1 VVPENLRYGGGAA
14 GSVLHPVV
22 ALLLI
27 ITALL
32 MWALPQRKVIIPFL
46 LTAILIPEDQ
56 VLVIAG
62 VHFPLLRIL
71 LFFGMV
77 RIFLLKGNGDWKIFS
92 GGMNKLDKAV
102 IALELTLAIAGV
114 LLFQNSQAVIF
125 QCGELFNAFGLYFL
139 LRCLIRDRE
148 DVIRVLRTLAVIVA
162 LLACIMTFERASGG
176 RNPYGYLGGT
186 RVSYFSQDLDRD
198 GKTRATASFG
208 TPIIAGVFGAITVP
222 LFAGLWLSDRTQRG
236 VAMLGI
242 CSGTVMT
249 IMSNSSTPV
258 MGYAAAVLGLCLWPV
273 RGLMRVIRWG
283 IAITLVVLQMVMKAP
298 VYHLITRIDIS
309 GSSYHRYALIDQTVH
324 HFWDW
329 WLVGT
334 TNNLSWGWDMWDTA
348 NQYVTSAITG
358 GLFSLIFFI
367 SILVYGFKYAGR
379 AAKSTMDKEQ
389 ALFYWSLGATLLSYT
404 VSFFGISLW
413 DQSIVEWYML
423 LAFISAVAVPEAV
436 AAMHRGQGALDPGI
450 VPRAHGRLVH
460 AGERAGRPLTPQLSG
475 RFHRKLL
482 QGRHAPERS

>member
-1 VVPENLRYGGGAA
+1 VVPDNLRYGGGAA

-92 GGMNKLDKAV
+92 GGMNKIDKSFILLSLTTAV
-102 IALELTLAIAGV
+102 AGV
-114 LLFQNSQAVIF
+114 LLFQNTQALIY
-125 QCGELFNAFGLYFL
+125 QLGGLFSALGLYFL

-148 DVIRVLRTLAVIVA
+148 DVTRVIRLFAVIVVILGA
-162 LLACIMTFERASGG
+162 IMTLEHLTNG
-176 RNPYGYLGGT
+176 RNPYGLLGGAQAQ
-186 RVSYFSQDLDRD
+186 YFSADLDRD
-198 GKTRATASFG
+198 GRIRATASFG
-208 TPIIAGVFGAITVP
+208 TPIIAGMFGAILVP
-222 LFAGLWLSDRTQRG
+222 IFIGLWLSDRKQRG
-236 VAMLGI
+236 IAVIGMIGA
-242 CSGTVMT
+242 TVMT
-249 IMSNSSTPV
+249 LASNSSTPV
-258 MGYAAAVLGLCLWPV
+258 MTYAAAILGLCLWPV

-309 GSSYHRYALIDQTVH
+309 GSSYHRYALIDQTVN
-324 HFWDW
+324 HFWNW
-329 WLVGT
+329 WLIGT
-334 TNNLSWGWDMWDTA
+334 ASNKDWGWDMWDTA
-348 NQYVTSAITG
+348 DQYVANAISG
-358 GLFSLIFFI
+358 GLLGLIFFVA
-367 SILVYGFKYAGR
+367 ILVYGFKYAGR

-389 ALFYWSLGATLLSYT
+389 ALFCWALGATLFSYT

-413 DQSIVEWYML
+413 DQSIVEWYAL
-423 LAFISAVAVPEAV
+423 LTFISAVAVPEALEAV
-436 AAMHRGQGALDPGI
+436 RRGQGALESAI
-450 VPRAHGRLVH
+450 VPRAHGRLAH
-460 AGERAGRPLTPQLSG
+460 SGERAGRPLTPQLSG

-482 QGRHAPERS
+482 HGRHVTERS